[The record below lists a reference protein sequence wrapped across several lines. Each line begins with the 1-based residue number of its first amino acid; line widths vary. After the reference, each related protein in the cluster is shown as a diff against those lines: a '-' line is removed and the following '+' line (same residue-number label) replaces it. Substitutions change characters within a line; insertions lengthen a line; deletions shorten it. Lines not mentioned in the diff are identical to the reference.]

1 MSNKLKPCPFCGGEA
16 KVSSVLIDDSCFVC
30 CKYCGATTYN
40 MKDMRM
46 YFNGAKDAIAAWNTR
61 AERTCK
67 DLKEFPHLFTCSA
80 CGETEYEG
88 LRPNYCPD
96 CGARVVGD

>member
-1 MSNKLKPCPFCGGEA
+1 MDNELKPCPFCGGEA
-16 KVSSVLIDDSCFVC
+16 EFINNGFYYAIR
-30 CKYCGATTYN
+30 CKDPNCYAGAVDV
-40 MKDMRM
+40 KDFDLKRL
-46 YFNGAKDAIAAWNTR
+46 IAAWNQR

-88 LRPNYCPD
+88 LRPNYCPE
-96 CGARVVGD
+96 CGARVEGD